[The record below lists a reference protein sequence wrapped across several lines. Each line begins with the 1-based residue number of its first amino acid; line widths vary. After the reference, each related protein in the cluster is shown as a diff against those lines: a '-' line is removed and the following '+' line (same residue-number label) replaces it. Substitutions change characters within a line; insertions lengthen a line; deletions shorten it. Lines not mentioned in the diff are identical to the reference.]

1 MANKRYK
8 HARAYFA
15 KVAALNEL
23 IDKGGGEAKDAA
35 IAKSQLANSSARNA
49 QKSKKNK
56 SKSKS
61 RKTDLLNSRAM
72 LPGSFESGKR
82 R

>member
-35 IAKSQLANSSARNA
+35 IAKSRLANSSALNA
-49 QKSKKNK
+49 QKARKKKNK
-56 SKSKS
+56 SK
-61 RKTDLLNSRAM
+61 KTDLLNSRVM
-72 LPGSFESGKR
+72 LPGSFESGKCR
-82 R
+82 

>member
-35 IAKSQLANSSARNA
+35 IAKNQLANSSARNA
-49 QKSKKNK
+49 QKSKK
-56 SKSKS
+56 SKSK
-61 RKTDLLNSRAM
+61 KTDLLNSRAM

>member
-8 HARAYFA
+8 HACAYFA

-35 IAKSQLANSSARNA
+35 IAKSQLANTSARNA
-49 QKSKKNK
+49 QRSKKDKSKKM
-56 SKSKS
+56 
-61 RKTDLLNSRAM
+61 DLLNSRAM
-72 LPGSFESGKR
+72 FPGSFESGKR

>member
-8 HARAYFA
+8 HARGYFA

-23 IDKGGGEAKDAA
+23 IDKRGGEAKDAA
-35 IAKSQLANSSARNA
+35 IAKSQLANSAALNA
-49 QKSKKNK
+49 QKSQKKKNK
-56 SKSKS
+56 SK
-61 RKTDLLNSRAM
+61 KTDLLNSRAM

>member
-49 QKSKKNK
+49 QKSKK
-56 SKSKS
+56 SKSK
-61 RKTDLLNSRAM
+61 KTDLLNSRAM

>member
-56 SKSKS
+56 SK
-61 RKTDLLNSRAM
+61 KTDLLNSRAM

>member
-8 HARAYFA
+8 HASAYFA

-35 IAKSQLANSSARNA
+35 IAKSQLANTSARNA
-49 QKSKKNK
+49 QRSKKDKSKKM
-56 SKSKS
+56 
-61 RKTDLLNSRAM
+61 DLLNSRAM

>member
-56 SKSKS
+56 SKSK
-61 RKTDLLNSRAM
+61 KTDLLNSRAM

>member
-1 MANKRYK
+1 MVNKRYK
-8 HARAYFA
+8 HARGYFA

-56 SKSKS
+56 NKSK
-61 RKTDLLNSRAM
+61 KTDLLNSRAM

>member
-23 IDKGGGEAKDAA
+23 IDKGGSEAKDAA

-56 SKSKS
+56 SK
-61 RKTDLLNSRAM
+61 KTDLLNSRAM

>member
-56 SKSKS
+56 SK
-61 RKTDLLNSRAM
+61 KTDLLNSRVM
-72 LPGSFESGKR
+72 LPGSFGSGKR

>member
-35 IAKSQLANSSARNA
+35 IAKSQLANSSASNA

-56 SKSKS
+56 GK
-61 RKTDLLNSRAM
+61 KTDLLNSRAM